1 MGTKTRDR
9 GIAILRIL
17 MGWVFFYAGVEK
29 LLGVGLDAGKT
40 WSAGGFLKFATAGT
54 WPGAAP
60 DAVINPTP
68 PSRSSPSRSRRA

>member
-1 MGTKTRDR
+1 V
-9 GIAILRIL
+9 
-17 MGWVFFYAGVEK
+17 GWVFFYAGVEK
-29 LLGVGLDAGKT
+29 LLGVGLEAGKT
-40 WSAGGFLKFATAGT
+40 WSAAGFLKFATAGT